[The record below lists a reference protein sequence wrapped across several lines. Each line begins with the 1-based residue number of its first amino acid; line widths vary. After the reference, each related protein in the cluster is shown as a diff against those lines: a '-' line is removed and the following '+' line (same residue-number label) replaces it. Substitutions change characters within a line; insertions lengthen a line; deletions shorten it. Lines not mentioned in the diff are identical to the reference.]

1 MTSRTSGIEEAFN
14 ELSDLDRNAL
24 LIKLLQNHK
33 KKNPLNF
40 IENTV
45 CNYLKVHLHLINA
58 DTRVQ
63 NVVLARHLIMY
74 FARKYTS
81 FSLSEIGK
89 KLGGKDHATV
99 IYACN
104 RIEKMILNEPE
115 IQSLVNSIT
124 EELNLATFSK
134 N

>member
-1 MTSRTSGIEEAFN
+1 MTSKTNDILEAFN
-14 ELSDLDRNAL
+14 ELSDLDKNEL

-33 KKNPLNF
+33 KKNPLGF

-45 CNYLKVHLHLINA
+45 CNHLKVHLHLINA
-58 DTRVQ
+58 DTRIQ

-74 FARKYTS
+74 FARKYTG

-99 IYACN
+99 IYACK
-104 RIEKMILNEPE
+104 RIDKMILHKPK
-115 IQSLVNSIT
+115 IRLLVNNIT
-124 EELNLATFSK
+124 DELNLATFSK